1 MRIKTI
7 KIAPGQAFELTAP
20 GDYVRVRS
28 AAVDLTIE
36 NPDAGEIL
44 EVSQGDDFQM
54 SPFKSL
60 RISHASGAEQVV
72 KLIVA
77 TGKKAGSSQ
86 VGGSIS
92 VAGQQGPYTQKRVSV
107 TNVNQVVLFANAARR
122 YLLIQNNDLSAVLR
136 VRLDGSAATATAGFR
151 VQPGGVLEL
160 PNYAASGAVNAMMET
175 ATAAANNVEI
185 AEG

>member
-7 KIAPGQAFELTAP
+7 KIAAGEAFELTAP

-28 AAVDLTIE
+28 SAVDLTIE
-36 NPDAGEIL
+36 NPDSGEVL

-60 RISHASGAEQVV
+60 RISHASGVEQTV
-72 KLIVA
+72 KLIIA

-86 VGGSIS
+86 VGGSIQI
-92 VAGQQGPYTQKRVSV
+92 AGQQGPFTQGRASV
-107 TNVNQVVLFANAARR
+107 TNANQQIIAAKSDRR

-136 VRLDGSAATATAGFR
+136 VTLNGSAATASAGFR

-160 PNYAASGAVNAMMET
+160 PNFAASGAVNAIMET
-175 ATAAANNVEI
+175 ATAAAGNVEFV
-185 AEG
+185 EG